1 MRLAIALAALAIA
14 APAQAEHLYPRD
26 ECGAAEGADS
36 FQMKLATAVANRD
49 EAMLQPLVSPD
60 IKLDFGGGYG
70 WQTMRERLDDRDF
83 DLWQELEKVLA
94 LGCTWRDGDYMS
106 MPWLWGQDLGFDDP
120 FSTFVVVGKD
130 LPLRAAPEADAPVLR
145 PLNWEAVQ
153 LLEYPEDGG
162 DMVRIQTR
170 QGEVGFTDFASL
182 RSQIDYRL
190 LAQRQDGEWII
201 QYFLAGD

>member
-1 MRLAIALAALAIA
+1 MRLAIALAALTMA

-26 ECGAAEGADS
+26 ECGSAEGAES
-36 FQMKLATAVANRD
+36 FRLKLATAVANRD
-49 EAMLQPLVSPD
+49 EAMLQPLVAPD
-60 IKLDFGGGYG
+60 IKLSFGGDYG
-70 WQTMRERLDDRDF
+70 WETMREWLRDPNIRLWD
-83 DLWQELEKVLA
+83 ELDKVLA
-94 LGCTWRDGDYMS
+94 LGCSSQGGDNLS

-130 LPLRAAPEADAPVLR
+130 VPLRAAPEPGAPVLR
-145 PLNWEAVQ
+145 RLNWEAVQ

-162 DMVRIQTR
+162 DIVRILTR

-190 LAQRQDGEWII
+190 LAERQNGEWII